1 MSEVTTP
8 VIIPAGDIQ
17 PLVPFTLPGSGGMDI
32 QDVDAG
38 TPGDDV
44 GAGTPDDGTEE
55 ASPAPSPGTV
65 QAEGDSENLPEVD
78 TEAIAELQARFGAAA
93 VFLGR
98 TMPEFF
104 IGTANNNLFI
114 GTEGNDVIGGRA
126 GNDTVFAGE
135 GNDNISGGNGND
147 LLHGNQGEDTIRGD
161 AGDDT
166 VYGGQGE
173 DWIEGGVGE
182 DLLFGDKGNDTVS
195 GDQGDDTIYGG
206 EGNDSLSGGD
216 DNDLIFG
223 NQGDDTIDG
232 GPGDDTLYGGQG
244 DDSINGGR
252 GNDLLFG
259 GRGNDILTGGEGFD
273 TFRFEYFP
281 QEGETEVPVANA
293 ENGNIFG
300 LDTITDFTPVED
312 KIHLDSRV
320 FDQLQPGTLSQADF
334 ARTMAFNA
342 NAEGASEAKIIYD
355 QTSGLVYYNPS
366 STAGD
371 EVQLVQIDP
380 NLDLNPDNFEIF

>member
-8 VIIPAGDIQ
+8 IIIPAGDIQ

-32 QDVDAG
+32 QDVDTG
-38 TPGDDV
+38 TPGD
-44 GAGTPDDGTEE
+44 GTGG
-55 ASPAPSPGTV
+55 ASPVSSPGTV
-65 QAEGDSENLPEVD
+65 PANGNSENLPRLSPE
-78 TEAIAELQARFGAAA
+78 EIAQLQARFGAAA
-93 VFLGR
+93 VFQGQ
-98 TMPEFF
+98 TGFDF
-104 IGTANNNLFI
+104 IIGTAKNDLFI
-114 GTEGNDVIGGRA
+114 TTQRNEVIGGLS

-135 GNDNISGGNGND
+135 GNDVIGGGNDND
-147 LLHGNQGEDTIRGD
+147 LLYGNQGQDTIRGD

-166 VYGGQGE
+166 AYGGQGD
-173 DWIEGGVGE
+173 DWIEGGLGA

-195 GDQGDDTIYGG
+195 GQEGNDTIYGG
-206 EGNDSLSGGD
+206 EGNDSLSGGK

-232 GPGDDTLYGGQG
+232 GSGDDTLYGGQG
-244 DDSINGGR
+244 NDTMNGGT
-252 GNDLLFG
+252 GNDILLG
-259 GRGNDILTGGEGFD
+259 DRGNDILTGGEGAD

-281 QEGETEVPVANA
+281 QEGEAVVPVANA

-312 KIHLDSRV
+312 KIQLDSRV
-320 FDQLQPGTLSQADF
+320 FEQLQLGTLSQADF

-366 STAGD
+366 SNPGD
-371 EVQLVQIDP
+371 EVPLVQIDP